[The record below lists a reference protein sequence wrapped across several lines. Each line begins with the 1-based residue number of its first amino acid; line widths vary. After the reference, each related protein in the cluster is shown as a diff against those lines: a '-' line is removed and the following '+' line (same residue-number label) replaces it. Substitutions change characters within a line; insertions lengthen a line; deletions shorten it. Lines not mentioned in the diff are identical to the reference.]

1 MLQVKRSGLDRTRKR
16 RPRAAGRVL
25 TDPIDRL
32 ILEVARASPSD
43 GSRMVAALAGRE
55 FGRQVNRKRAQGVMR
70 MERLL
75 QRQRPLRRRR
85 RPGFFR
91 VECPDQ
97 LWQLEMTSVWVA
109 EPGWCYVNAAID
121 CCTGEIVG
129 WSLELRCRSEAAPAL
144 VDTAVAAGGI
154 EPAALTL
161 GTDNGSAF
169 TSRGFRARL
178 AEHGVRRRGGYRD
191 PESQA
196 FIESWFGKLKERR
209 APSSRRSSKRER
221 RSPTTSTAT
230 TTDRTPASASE
241 RRPRYVGHGRMITDY
256 KNSGLKC
263 RARRGP
269 GHKRCSLNPISLS
282 VERPMLSRP
291 PDNPSG
297 ATRPRDCPAHQV
309 SYLSTRDGERGT
321 LVDAGGCRARV
332 AGLLSHFDLPLCSC
346 CESGGVGDGG
356 GDGVGAGDVVCVG
369 RVGCRLRADG
379 R

>member
-161 GTDNGSAF
+161 PSAA
-169 TSRGFRARL
+169 TMAR
-178 AEHGVRRRGGYRD
+178 
-191 PESQA
+191 
-196 FIESWFGKLKERR
+196 
-209 APSSRRSSKRER
+209 PS
-221 RSPTTSTAT
+221 PAA
-230 TTDRTPASASE
+230 ASA
-241 RRPRYVGHGRMITDY
+241 
-256 KNSGLKC
+256 
-263 RARRGP
+263 P
-269 GHKRCSLNPISLS
+269 GSPN
-282 VERPMLSRP
+282 M
-291 PDNPSG
+291 
-297 ATRPRDCPAHQV
+297 
-309 SYLSTRDGERGT
+309 
-321 LVDAGGCRARV
+321 
-332 AGLLSHFDLPLCSC
+332 
-346 CESGGVGDGG
+346 ESGGAAATATPNRRHSSK
-356 GDGVGAGDVVCVG
+356 AGSES
-369 RVGCRLRADG
+369 
-379 R
+379 

>member
-269 GHKRCSLNPISLS
+269 GHDCLDWLLIANHRHL
-282 VERPMLSRP
+282 ERPARLRRVLQRPQAASRARLETTRTRASP
-291 PDNPSG
+291 TPRWLGSARPDP
-297 ATRPRDCPAHQV
+297 ATRTPRGLIHK
-309 SYLSTRDGERGT
+309 YTR
-321 LVDAGGCRARV
+321 AA
-332 AGLLSHFDLPLCSC
+332 
-346 CESGGVGDGG
+346 
-356 GDGVGAGDVVCVG
+356 
-369 RVGCRLRADG
+369 
-379 R
+379 